1 MRQLR
6 FALNCQDTVRTS
18 LHRSSS
24 SSVKRRYRSS
34 SCIAESPNGLVQLR
48 DLRRHQS
55 ARDPQF
61 KYHVDGSDRFS
72 DYDCRDSLATWVGP
86 DTFICT
92 GPASTAY
99 YNAICLRTNLSAIFT
114 SGCPRNENGWRSGRV
129 QTHRFT
135 VTKHATVRLSVDVS
149 PVEIDA
155 IIPVLR
161 AKANLK
167 QEPQLNMVTHRK

>member
-18 LHRSSS
+18 LHRTSS

-48 DLRRHQS
+48 DLRRHHS

-135 VTKHATVRLSVDVS
+135 ELRSTQRCVFPSMYRRLKSTRLFQCY
-149 PVEIDA
+149 E
-155 IIPVLR
+155 R
-161 AKANLK
+161 K
-167 QEPQLNMVTHRK
+167 QIWSKSRN